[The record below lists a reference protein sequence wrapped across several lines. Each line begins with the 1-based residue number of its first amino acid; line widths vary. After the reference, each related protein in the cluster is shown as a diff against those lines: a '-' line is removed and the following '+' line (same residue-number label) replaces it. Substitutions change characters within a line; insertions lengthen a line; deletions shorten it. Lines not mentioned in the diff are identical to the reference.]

1 MDSVKE
7 VSTSFRLVVGLSPTM
22 DRITAA
28 LMEMG
33 CVVGS
38 CRDLR
43 VMRVSALIVPAGVD
57 PTPERSVLV
66 GVVWSLRDL
75 TIFSVMR
82 EIVEPVSIMPRTT
95 QDRPP
100 CSTRT
105 LQTQRMAA
113 GLGTGSA
120 NVISGCELDEE
131 FDEVGEVLEPLE
143 VVCLLSSTC
152 SIE

>member
-43 VMRVSALIVPAGVD
+43 VMRASALIVPAGVD
-57 PTPERSVLV
+57 PERSVLV

-82 EIVEPVSIMPRTT
+82 EMVEPVSIMPRTT

-105 LQTQRMAA
+105 LQTQRMAV

-120 NVISGCELDEE
+120 NVISGCE

-143 VVCLLSSTC
+143 VVCLLPSTC